1 MQRIKF
7 LAVVGE
13 FTRACRNE
21 MQGLTLFEGHIM
33 RWVVIGVLV
42 LLPWTAAVRAENLIA
57 NGGFEEPTETSFKEH
72 LPDFVKQFYPGMKP
86 TPAEGWACG
95 GGWDGGRYTVHLAD
109 DAHTGNHAIEIRCA
123 KVGRGGIASSPFTL
137 TPGTIL
143 KVSFWVKAEGAQGG
157 TIMLNYE
164 GTPGDG
170 WNRKVIPAGTFD
182 WKKVTKRCVVPVR
195 HSRADGQTLVIFIY
209 SRAPGSV
216 FIDDVTVGTV
226 DVNALAESPSAP
238 ALAPPR
244 PKDIPEPPG
253 SPGYRIDTASALV
266 KVYPD
271 TDFAPAAD
279 LSTSIKISLARNEHE
294 DAQIVIEAPWRDVP
308 VADVTFSDLKNADGD
323 VIGADAFTWWGV
335 EFVET
340 MFEPAYR
347 VPRVGWYPDPLMPAG
362 RFTVKAPSR
371 QPVWISLR
379 TAKDTPAGLYRGT
392 VTVTPEGMKPA
403 TVPISVTVW
412 DFTVPDRTHLRTLT
426 WMGMGAARSFYGYT
440 WSPED
445 QKKQKAM
452 VRRYQDILLEH
463 RLGPG
468 GEVAAHVRK
477 GRDGTYDFS
486 RVDATLERLIAKGMN
501 AFIMG
506 TAPNLKR
513 ADKDEY
519 SPEFIEQFTDMLKAY
534 GDHLRQKGWINRAY
548 VYTYDEAPKR
558 HWDQVKRIAKAVKEA
573 APELRILQCLNQPEG
588 VRELAGHVDVFDVY
602 VAQYHKTGVRA
613 MQQKGTEAWLAVCC
627 YPMDRPNL
635 FIEYPLLD
643 ARILPM
649 FCWKYAAAGFEYW
662 SPVSWGRNW
671 RKMPPKQ
678 WPNDPWDPNTFG
690 KFNGDGYLL
699 YPGPGGVPYPSI
711 RLKALRDGFE
721 DYEYMWL
728 LENLV
733 QRAEAAGKRGPGVDQ
748 ARSLLAMNDLI
759 TDAGHY
765 CRQNAEYFQFRQRVA
780 QAILAL
786 RRIAGDRP

>member
-1 MQRIKF
+1 
-7 LAVVGE
+7 
-13 FTRACRNE
+13 
-21 MQGLTLFEGHIM
+21 M
-33 RWVVIGVLV
+33 RRVVIGVLV
-42 LLPWTAAVRAENLIA
+42 LLLGTAAVRAENLIA
-57 NGGFEEPTETSFKEH
+57 NGGFEEPTETFFKEH
-72 LPDFVKQFYPGMKP
+72 LPDLARQFYPGMKP
-86 TPAEGWACG
+86 APAAGWAFG

-109 DAHTGNHAIEIRCA
+109 DAHTGNHSIEIRCG

-137 TPGTIL
+137 SPGTIL
-143 KVSFWVKAEGAQGG
+143 KVSFWVKAEGAEGG
-157 TIMLNYE
+157 NIVLNYE

-170 WNRKVIPAGTFD
+170 WDRELIPTGTFD

-216 FIDDVTVGTV
+216 FIDDVTVETV
-226 DVNALAESPSAP
+226 DVNELAESPSAP

-244 PKDIPEPPG
+244 PEDIPEPTD

-279 LSTSIKISLARNEHE
+279 LSKSIEISLARNEHE
-294 DAQIVIEAPWRDVP
+294 DAQVVIEAPWRDVT
-308 VADVTFSDLKNADGD
+308 VTNVTVSELKNANGD
-323 VIGADAFTWWGV
+323 VIGADAFTWWYV

-371 QPVWISLR
+371 QPVWISLK

-392 VTVTPEGMKPA
+392 VTVTPEGMKPT
-403 TVPISVTVW
+403 TVPIAVTVW

-445 QKKQKAM
+445 RKKHDAM

-468 GEVAAHVRK
+468 GEVAAHVHK
-477 GRDGTYDFS
+477 GRDGKYDFS
-486 RVDATLERLIAKGMN
+486 QVDATLERLSGKGMN

-513 ADKDEY
+513 AGQDAY
-519 SPEFIEQFTDMLKAY
+519 SPDFVEKFTDMLKVY
-534 GDHLRQKGWINRAY
+534 GDHLRQKGWIDMAY
-548 VYTYDEAPKR
+548 VYTYDEAPER
-558 HWDQVKRIAKAVKEA
+558 HWDQVKRIAKAIKEA
-573 APELRILQCLNQPEG
+573 APELRILQCLNQPAG
-588 VRELAGHVDVFDVY
+588 VRQLAGHVDVFDVY

-613 MQQKGTEAWLAVCC
+613 MQQKGTEVWLAVCC

-649 FCWKYAAAGFEYW
+649 FCWKYGAAGFEYW

-671 RKMPPKQ
+671 RKKPPNH
-678 WPNDPWDPNTFG
+678 WPGEPWDPNTFG
-690 KFNGDGYLL
+690 KYNGDGYLL
-699 YPGPGGVPYPSI
+699 YPGPGGVPYASI

-728 LENLV
+728 LEDLV
-733 QRAEAAGKRGPGVDQ
+733 KRADAAGKKGPEVDR

-759 TDAGHY
+759 TDAGDY
-765 CRQNAEYFQFRQRVA
+765 RKQNAEYFQFRKRVA
-780 QAILAL
+780 QAILAI
-786 RRIAGDRP
+786 RRIAGGRP